1 MSTKNIDGVQ
11 ILIKF
16 SLRWFARY
24 TPIMNNAVGNY
35 ERRMEAYMKTS
46 KTSIPSSMLWPLSFT
61 C

>member
-1 MSTKNIDGVQ
+1 MPRKNIDGVQ

-16 SLRWFARY
+16 SLRWFARS
-24 TPIMNNAVGNY
+24 TPIMNNAVENY

-46 KTSIPSSMLWPLSFT
+46 NTSIPSSVLWPLSFT